1 MTDGAILLTEDDDG
15 DVLLLRHAFDKAG
28 VTNPLHVVSDGEQ
41 ALAYLAGQGGYA
53 DRERHPLPSLVLL
66 DIKLPGR
73 SGLDVL
79 AWMREQ
85 PSLRHI
91 PVIVLTSSQQPG
103 DISRAYDAGANAYHI
118 KPVGFE
124 GLLEF
129 VEALRAYWPT
139 WTEPLEGIRKRQAHR
154 ASRDDD
160 PIFPPVTDLTNPVFS
175 AKSKVYAV
183 LSRHADGLTPRE
195 LAQAFLSRGLVVGE
209 VEVVAKHMEGILKRL
224 ESGPSHRK
232 VARTVDGRFRAVS
245 FW

>member
-1 MTDGAILLTEDDDG
+1 MISGAILLAEDDDG
-15 DVLLLRHAFDKAG
+15 DVLLLRRAFEKAG

-41 ALAYLAGQGGYA
+41 AVAYLTGQGGYA

-66 DIKLPGR
+66 DIKLPRR

-85 PSLRHI
+85 PGLRRI
-91 PVIVLTSSQQPG
+91 PVVVLTSSEQPA
-103 DISRAYDAGANAYHI
+103 DISCAYDAGANAYHI

-124 GLLEF
+124 GLLAF
-129 VEALRAYWPT
+129 VEALEGYWPT
-139 WTEPLEGIRKRQAHR
+139 WAEPLEGIRKRRAHR

-160 PIFPPVTDLTNPVFS
+160 PVFPPVTNLTNPVFS

-209 VEVVAKHMEGILKRL
+209 VEVVARHMEGILKRL

>member
-1 MTDGAILLTEDDDG
+1 VTDGAILLTEDDDG

-85 PSLRHI
+85 PTLRHI

-129 VEALRAYWPT
+129 GEALRAYWPT

-183 LSRHADGLTPRE
+183 LSRHADGLTPQE